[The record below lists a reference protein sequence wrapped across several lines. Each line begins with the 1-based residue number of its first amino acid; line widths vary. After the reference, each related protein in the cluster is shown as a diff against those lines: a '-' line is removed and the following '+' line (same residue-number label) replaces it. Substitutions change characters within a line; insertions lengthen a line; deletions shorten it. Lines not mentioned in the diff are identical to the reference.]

1 MRKVFTL
8 IILISCIPAFSQ
20 KKETTLEF
28 LTTFNNL
35 PLVLNN
41 NYKFKNDSLKITA
54 LKFYISNINFYYN
67 NQLIESF
74 PKRSY
79 LIDFENPKTT
89 VVKVAR
95 KNSREYNRISY
106 NIGIDSLTNVA
117 GALGDDLDPSNG
129 MYWTWQSGYINIKLE
144 GQSKI
149 CPSRNNLFIFH
160 IGGYQYPYN
169 SIQLMNFSTYAT
181 KKNTF
186 NIDIFKLL
194 NTINL
199 NEVYQIM
206 SPNKKALSVA
216 KKFADAIKIME

>member
-1 MRKVFTL
+1 MRIIFTVL
-8 IILISCIPAFSQ
+8 ILIFCIPALSQ
-20 KKETTLEF
+20 KKETAIEF
-28 LTTFNNL
+28 VTTFNNL

-41 NYKFKNDSLKITA
+41 NYKFNNDSLKITA
-54 LKFYISNINFYYN
+54 LKFYISNISFYYN

-74 PKRSY
+74 PKGSY
-79 LIDFENPKTT
+79 LIDFENPQTT
-89 VVKVAR
+89 LRKVAR

-106 NIGIDSLTNVA
+106 NIRIDSLTNVA

-149 CPSRNNLFIFH
+149 CPSRNNLFNFH

-169 SIQLMNFSTYAT
+169 SIQVMNFATYTT
-181 KKNTF
+181 KKHTF
-186 NIDIFKLL
+186 HIDIFKLL

-199 NEVYQIM
+199 NEFYEIM

-216 KKFADAIKIME
+216 KKFADAIKIIE